1 MKRKSIIALAFAMA
15 LAGAAS
21 TTITAEASSLNQ
33 ASNPSQV
40 KYGVVN
46 EEFKAILKKYFDAN
60 YYAENNQDVTDVL
73 GTNPEDL
80 FVHFIKYGI
89 WEGRKG
95 WPDFDPIAY
104 ASAYPDLLEAYG
116 YDILSYYVHYINFG
130 QTEGRTLT
138 TVEDCI
144 ENGITIV
151 PFFSN
156 YKVVDASYYYAS
168 ELLETTD
175 YETVQEAVEITD
187 YETVQEAVETAS
199 AQGGS
204 VVVNNP
210 ETGESYVIA
219 PSNVSLPEGYEKLGT
234 LKTNDGVYI
243 CVLKAPAGYVIK
255 TDDGN
260 STSEDEDIDNM
271 VAVLVIEVFSPDY
284 FNEIANNSSD
294 PDYSVTGVPEQGN
307 MVVDRG
313 VQIADSSNIEG
324 DITTSD
330 GSTGTNESVLQVTQD
345 GEEYE
350 FNIGVD
356 ENGTEDST
364 YDYGTVVE
372 DNGDGTVSV
381 TVVVTDQDTEM
392 VHEDTF
398 TFHDGENE

>member
-1 MKRKSIIALAFAMA
+1 MKRKSFIALAFAMS
-15 LAGAAS
+15 LAGAAG
-21 TTITAEASSLNQ
+21 TTITAEASSLTQ
-33 ASNPSQV
+33 ANNSSQV

-46 EEFKAILKKYFDAN
+46 EEFKAILKNFFDAN
-60 YYAENNQDVTDVL
+60 YYAENNQDVVDVL

-80 FVHFIKYGI
+80 FEHFIKCGI

-116 YDILSYYVHYINFG
+116 DDILSYYIHYINFG
-130 QTEGRTLT
+130 QAEGRTLT
-138 TVEDCI
+138 TVEDCK
-144 ENGITIV
+144 ENGIAIV
-151 PFFSN
+151 PFFGN
-156 YKVVDASYYYAS
+156 YEVVDASYYYAS
-168 ELLETTD
+168 ELLET
-175 YETVQEAVEITD
+175 TD

-234 LKTNDGVYI
+234 LKTNDGVNIY
-243 CVLKAPAGYVIK
+243 VLKAPAGYVIE
-255 TDDGN
+255 TDYSN
-260 STSEDEDIDNM
+260 STSEDEDIDNV
-271 VAVLVIEVFSPDY
+271 VALLVIEVFSPDY
-284 FNEIANNSSD
+284 FDKIANNSSD

-313 VQIADSSNIEG
+313 VQIADSSNIES
-324 DITTSD
+324 DLTTSD
-330 GSTGTNESVLQVTQD
+330 GSTGTNESVLQATQD

-381 TVVVTDQDTEM
+381 TVVVTNQDTGM